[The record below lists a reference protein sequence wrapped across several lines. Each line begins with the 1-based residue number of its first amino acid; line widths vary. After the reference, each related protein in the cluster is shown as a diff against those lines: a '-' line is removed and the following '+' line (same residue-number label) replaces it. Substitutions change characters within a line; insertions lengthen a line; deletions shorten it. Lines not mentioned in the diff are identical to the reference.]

1 MAGHWP
7 HLHQISSEL
16 VPLQDC
22 EIGLLIGY
30 NCPKALLPRE
40 VIPPIGD
47 GPYGQKTDIGWGI
60 VGLIDPTQVE
70 NRSSDPIGFSH
81 RILSYDVPSYT
92 FQNASQTSFEDCAPN
107 KIEICFQSSIKEI
120 DPAHIV
126 KLLESDFSERSFNTI
141 AYSQDDFKFLSKLRD
156 GIHRTADGHYEK
168 PLPFKTSNP
177 RFPDNKDLALH
188 FLRRLER
195 PFRLDTKYR
204 AEYEAFMKDL
214 LSERYAE
221 RVPQEEIVGTNGGIN
236 YIPHHGVY
244 HPKKLRVVFDC
255 SARFKGQCLNQ
266 YLLQDL
272 TNTLIGVLCR
282 FGHEPV
288 AFMCDIKAMF
298 HQFSVNPE
306 HRDFLRFLW
315 WENGDLQSDPVEYRM
330 RVHLFG
336 ATSSPGCANFG
347 LKQSAIDHEK
357 EYGSDV
363 GDFIRHNFYVDD
375 GLKSVATEDEA
386 AHLINRSKLLCQLIG
401 LKLHKFTSNSTKVMG
416 THPPEE
422 HSKGVKDLNVMYNSR
437 NIERALGVYWCV
449 ESDTFQFRISLQ
461 DKPLTRRGILSI
473 VSSVYD
479 PLGFLAPVV

>member
-1 MAGHWP
+1 
-7 HLHQISSEL
+7 
-16 VPLQDC
+16 
-22 EIGLLIGY
+22 
-30 NCPKALLPRE
+30 
-40 VIPPIGD
+40 
-47 GPYGQKTDIGWGI
+47 
-60 VGLIDPTQVE
+60 
-70 NRSSDPIGFSH
+70 
-81 RILSYDVPSYT
+81 
-92 FQNASQTSFEDCAPN
+92 
-107 KIEICFQSSIKEI
+107 
-120 DPAHIV
+120 
-126 KLLESDFSERSFNTI
+126 
-141 AYSQDDFKFLSKLRD
+141 
-156 GIHRTADGHYEK
+156 
-168 PLPFKTSNP
+168 
-177 RFPDNKDLALH
+177 
-188 FLRRLER
+188 
-195 PFRLDTKYR
+195 
-204 AEYEAFMKDL
+204 MKDL

-244 HPKKLRVVFDC
+244 HPKKPDKLRVVFDC

-266 YLLQDL
+266 YLLQGPNL

-282 FGHEPV
+282 FRHEPV

-386 AHLINRSKLLCQLIG
+386 AHLINRSKLLCQRVG

-416 THPPEE
+416 TLPPEE
-422 HSKGVKDLNVMYNSR
+422 HSKGVKDLNVMYNSS

-461 DKPLTRRGILSI
+461 DKPLTRRGTFPCKLGLRPIRVFSSRC
-473 VSSVYD
+473 VSRETNTSGDVQ
-479 PLGFLAPVV
+479 